1 MQKMQQQ
8 NLEKQFEKVV
18 VNVGIGRMRQQTQ
31 FEEKIMPEIMRELA
45 IITGQK
51 PSPRPTKKAIAGFK
65 TRTGDIVGLK
75 ITLRRKRMAGFIKKI
90 ISIVLPR
97 VRDFRGISVKNIDAA
112 GNLNIGLKEQY
123 VFPEISP
130 EKSKVNFGLEIT
142 IVSKIKIREK
152 AIELYKSSGFPLK

>member
-8 NLEKQFEKVV
+8 NIGKFFEKAV
-18 VNVGIGRMRQQTQ
+18 VNIGVGRLRQQAQ
-31 FEEKIMPEIMRELA
+31 FEEKILPEIMQELA
-45 IITGQK
+45 MITGQK

-75 ITLRRKRMAGFIKKI
+75 TTLRRKRMIDFIKKI
-90 ISIVLPR
+90 VFIVLPR
-97 VRDFRGISVKNIDAA
+97 VRDFRGISIKNIDST

-142 IVSKIKIREK
+142 IVPKTKTRGK

>member
-1 MQKMQQQ
+1 MQKQ
-8 NLEKQFEKVV
+8 NLEKQFEKAV
-18 VNVGIGRMRQQTQ
+18 VNIGVGRMRQHAQ
-31 FEEKIMPEIMRELA
+31 FEEKILPEIIQELA
-45 IITGQK
+45 LITGQK

-75 ITLRRKRMAGFIKKI
+75 VTLRRKRMAGFIKKI

-97 VRDFRGISVKNIDAA
+97 VRDFRGIPVKNIDSA

-130 EKSKVNFGLEIT
+130 EKSRVNFGLEIT
-142 IVSKIKIREK
+142 IVPKIKIREN
-152 AIELYKSSGFPLK
+152 AVDLYKSSGFPIK

>member
-8 NLEKQFEKVV
+8 NLEKLFEKVI
-18 VNVGIGRMRQQTQ
+18 VNIGVGRMRQQSQ
-31 FEEKIMPEIMRELA
+31 FEEKIMPEIMQELA
-45 IITGQK
+45 MITGQK

-75 ITLRRKRMAGFIKKI
+75 VTMRRKRMADFIKKI
-90 ISIVLPR
+90 IFIVLPR
-97 VRDFRGISVKNIDAA
+97 VRDFRGIPLKNIDSG

-123 VFPEISP
+123 VFSEISP

-142 IVSKIKIREK
+142 IVPKIKTKEK
-152 AIELYKSSGFPLK
+152 AVELYKSAGFPLQ